1 VEIDAQAVECQIVE
15 LAAHGLDALFAD
27 QRHQSAAQHGMAG
40 PIAKAA
46 RWTAFATDWAPT

>member
-1 VEIDAQAVECQIVE
+1 VEIDAQAVECQIVV

-46 RWTAFATDWAPT
+46 RWTTFATDWAPT